1 MNLPTEILSIINSYL
16 ESDLYKEFIEIAEVR
31 NNKFGFYIHWTEFKC
46 KVNLSIFVKMFLEYN
61 IKNLVIG
68 EICCSGAGIKI
79 NNL

>member
-1 MNLPTEILSIINSYL
+1 MNLPTEILSIINSYV

-46 KVNLSIFVKMFLEYN
+46 KVNLLIFLKMFSEN
-61 IKNLVIG
+61 DFKNLSIG
-68 EICCSGAGIKI
+68 EVCCSGAGIKI